1 MDRRDV
7 PASAI
12 TYREWLVGQAVAAL
26 AARLY
31 PTRDADSLPPDFLAD
46 SAVEIGRARADRR
59 DAGLDLVLQVLG
71 DARQVLRLEHPPRP
85 AIAAAAAVVA

>member
-46 SAVEIGRARADRR
+46 SAVEMADAVEGKRLQ
-59 DAGLDLVLQVLG
+59 ALVQ
-71 DARQVLRLEHPPRP
+71 
-85 AIAAAAAVVA
+85 